1 MRSPLHLKIS
11 FLRLLSAIVITLS
24 VTHAATAQDQSVARQ
39 WNEILL
45 QSIRLDFARP
55 TLHARN
61 LCHISVAMWNGWATY
76 DAQSNP
82 WIFNEHHTAVDIEAA
97 RRETISFAA
106 YRMLL
111 NRFATS
117 PGFATMSPQYRSLM
131 AQLGYDTTN
140 TSIVGDSPAA
150 IGNRIAQALITF
162 GLADH
167 SNQINSY
174 ANQYYQPINPSLV
187 VNLLGNPTVVDVRR
201 YQPLSLT
208 YFVDQSGQVVP
219 GGFPPFLSAEWGNV
233 TPFAMTSADR
243 TDYVRDNK
251 TWPVYN
257 DPGAPPTL
265 GGIGD
270 NLWRRGHE
278 MVAVWSSHLDPS
290 DGVTWDI
297 SPKSMGNIT
306 APTDWNYESYYK
318 YNEGGDAGTGYT
330 VNPIT
335 GQPYAPNLVKRGDYA
350 RVLAEFWADGPT
362 SETPPGHWFTILNYV
377 RDHPLSNRRMG
388 GVGAELD
395 PLEYDVKAYLA
406 LGGAMHDTA
415 ISVWGTKGWYDTSR
429 PISAIRWMCGKG
441 QCSDPSGA
449 NFHTDGIHLIPNEI
463 ELITAE
469 TTAPGQRHEQLEGN
483 EGSIAIKAW
492 RGPYSINN
500 PQTDVAGVGWI
511 LGKQWWPYQRPT
523 FVTPPFAGYTSGHS
537 SFSRSAAHVLEL
549 LTGSKYFPGGLGT
562 FTATQNQY
570 LVFEDGPSTNVTL
583 QFASY
588 YDAADQSALSR
599 IWGGIHPPFDDIP
612 SRVIGDKTG
621 PEAFQF
627 AKGLWG
633 ITLCLCDINNDH
645 VVDGMDFGI
654 LLGQWGSAGTADF
667 DQSGIVD
674 GFDLGTLMGAWGS
687 CN

>member
-1 MRSPLHLKIS
+1 MLGVML
-11 FLRLLSAIVITLS
+11 ITLW
-24 VTHAATAQDQSVARQ
+24 VTHSATAQDQSVARR

-55 TLHARN
+55 TVHARN

-76 DAQSNP
+76 DAQAQP
-82 WIFNEHHTAVDIEAA
+82 WIFNEHHTVVDIESA

-111 NRFATS
+111 NRFAAS
-117 PGFATMSPQYRSLM
+117 PGFTTMSPQYQSLM
-131 AQLGYDTTN
+131 VQLGYDPLDTN
-140 TSIVGDSPAA
+140 TVGDSPAA
-150 IGNRIAQALITF
+150 IGNRIAQSLINF
-162 GLADH
+162 GFTDQ
-167 SNQINSY
+167 SNQINNY
-174 ANQYYQPINPSLV
+174 ANLFYQSINPSLV
-187 VNLLGNPTVVDVRR
+187 VTLSGNPNVIDVRR
-201 YQPLSLT
+201 YQPLSLSF
-208 YFVDQSGQVVP
+208 FVDQNGQIIP

-233 TPFAMTSADR
+233 TPFALTPSDR
-243 TDYVRDNK
+243 TDYVRDNR
-251 TWPVYN
+251 TWPVYH

-265 GGIGD
+265 GGAGD
-270 NLWRRGHE
+270 DLWRRGHE
-278 MVAVWSSHLDPS
+278 MVAVWSSHLDPG
-290 DGVTWDI
+290 DEVIWDI

-330 VNPIT
+330 VNPVT
-335 GQPYAPNLVKRGDYA
+335 GQPYAPNMVKRGDYA
-350 RVLAEFWADGPT
+350 RVLAEFWADGPS
-362 SETPPGHWFTILNYV
+362 SETPPGHWFSILNYV
-377 RDHPLSNRRMG
+377 RDHPLGNLRMG
-388 GVGAELD
+388 GVGPELD

-415 ISVWGTKGWYDTSR
+415 ISVWGTKGWYDTAR

-441 QCSDPSGA
+441 QCSDPSA
-449 NFHTDGIHLIPNEI
+449 SSFNTDGIHLIPNKI
-463 ELITAE
+463 ELITSS
-469 TTAPGQRHEQLEGN
+469 TTALGQRHEHLEGY

-492 RGPYSINN
+492 RGARTISN
-500 PQTDVAGVGWI
+500 PQNEVAGVGWI
-511 LGKQWWPYQRPT
+511 LGKEWWPYQRAT

-549 LTGSKYFPGGLGT
+549 LTGSKYFPGGLGI
-562 FTATQNQY
+562 FTALQNQY
-570 LVFEDGPSTNVTL
+570 LVHEDGPSTNVTL

-633 ITLCLCDINNDH
+633 ITFCLGDINNDH

-667 DQSGIVD
+667 NNSGIVD
-674 GFDLGTLMGAWGS
+674 GSDLTTLIGAWGS